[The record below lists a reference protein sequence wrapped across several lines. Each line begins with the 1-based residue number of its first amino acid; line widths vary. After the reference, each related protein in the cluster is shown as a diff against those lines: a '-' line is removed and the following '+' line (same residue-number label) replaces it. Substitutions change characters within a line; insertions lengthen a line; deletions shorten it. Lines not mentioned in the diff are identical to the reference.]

1 MAPNTLKSKEDK
13 TVTLNSTCPL
23 LRSSP
28 ALLSPSFHTSVYG
41 GVEGLFLALS
51 LHFGYSLNQFLLK
64 LLLK

>member
-28 ALLSPSFHTSVYG
+28 HPPLSILSHSVYR

-64 LLLK
+64 LFLR